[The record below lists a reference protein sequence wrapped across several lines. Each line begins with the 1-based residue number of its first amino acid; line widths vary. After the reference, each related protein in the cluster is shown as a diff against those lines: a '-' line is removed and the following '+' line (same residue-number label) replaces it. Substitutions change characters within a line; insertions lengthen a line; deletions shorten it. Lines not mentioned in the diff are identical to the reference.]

1 MNYNVSPSSPT
12 DELLTL
18 GQILSEVGDY
28 ASTILDRDHLS
39 LSKKCCNRL
48 NKVVEELVSRQ
59 KIDSAEGLYDMP
71 EEEFVMNDLSC
82 LSIGELHNLYRQWPK
97 RHQAR
102 ANAGRESHT
111 FYFEGKIV
119 QELKS
124 RKAVN
129 KGEQL
134 KIDYCTMTYRN
145 ELENMSYLLSLPVQ
159 IDNDKIHPD
168 RERIYTPEKLTALIR
183 LYKNYRDVTEREI
196 LVEYVDYALDW
207 LESNQFTTS
216 DLGLLTEIAEI
227 SRREIIC
234 VPEWINKRLEGVIS
248 TSGREA

>member
-18 GQILSEVGDY
+18 GRILSEVGDY
-28 ASTILDRDHLS
+28 ASTILDREHLS
-39 LSKKCCNRL
+39 LSKRCCNRL

-59 KIDSAEGLYDMP
+59 KIVSAEGLYDMP

-102 ANAGRESHT
+102 VNAGRESHT
-111 FYFEGKIV
+111 FYYEGKIV

-124 RKAVN
+124 RKAAN

-145 ELENMSYLLSLPVQ
+145 ELENMSLIFDLP
-159 IDNDKIHPD
+159 INDGKDNVSPNKGTTYSPTELCELIKKYSNFSGIIG
-168 RERIYTPEKLTALIR
+168 REH
-183 LYKNYRDVTEREI
+183 
-196 LVEYVDYALDW
+196 LVELVDIALNIMERATDKST
-207 LESNQFTTS
+207 LES
-216 DLGLLTEIAEI
+216 LATEVAEI
-227 SRREIIC
+227 GRRG
-234 VPEWINKRLEGVIS
+234 LIS
-248 TSGREA
+248 IPSWATAFLAASTKSA